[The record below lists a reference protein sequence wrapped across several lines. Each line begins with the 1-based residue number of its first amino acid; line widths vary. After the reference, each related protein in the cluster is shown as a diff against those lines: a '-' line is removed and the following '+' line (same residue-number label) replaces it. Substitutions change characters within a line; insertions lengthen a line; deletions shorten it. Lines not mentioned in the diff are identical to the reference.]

1 MTQLRMDDDKD
12 IKLENNKFSLT
23 ENNSDEEISQRLLQR
38 LRFFLEEWFL
48 DKTKGLPY
56 FQLIFKKGTPPDII
70 ESLNWQENDVL
81 LWTENPNGSFT
92 IQKQ

>member
-1 MTQLRMDDDKD
+1 MKET
-12 IKLENNKFSLT
+12 
-23 ENNSDEEISQRLLQR
+23 LQR
-38 LRFFLEEWFL
+38 TLTIEEDNDTGDL
-48 DKTKGLPY
+48 Y
-56 FQLIFKKGTPPDII
+56 IAIPPDII